1 MRVTIPETWRLGALL
16 LDFDHTLADLG
27 RWVDWQAARDGIQ
40 ALYAELGLDVMEILR
55 ARRGHS
61 PMAVLDA
68 ALHARVSSDVADAV
82 KTKAYA
88 ILESV
93 ECEGAERTA
102 LLPGAATTLQ
112 MATAAGVRVGIVTA
126 NAESAARHVLARCD
140 LERHVGVVV
149 GRTTALPLKPAPD
162 MFLHAA
168 ERLGVSPSET
178 IAVGDSPGDAEGAVA
193 AGMLAVGVLGGEA
206 GEGRLF
212 DAGASWVLQ
221 DLTALPLLLAFWAEG
236 AE

>member
-1 MRVTIPETWRLGALL
+1 MVPGTRRLGALL
-16 LDFDHTLADLG
+16 FDFDHTLADLG

-68 ALHARVSSDVADAV
+68 ALHAHASPAVAGRVKA
-82 KTKAYA
+82 KAYA

-102 LLPGAATTLQ
+102 LLPGAAAALE
-112 MATAAGVRVGIVTA
+112 MATTTGVQVGIVTA
-126 NAESAARHVLARCD
+126 NAESAARRVLSRCD
-140 LERHVGVVV
+140 LQADVRVVV
-149 GRTTALPLKPAPD
+149 GRTIDLPLKPAPD
-162 MFLHAA
+162 MFVRAA
-168 ERLGVSPSET
+168 ERLGVAPGET
-178 IAVGDSPGDAEGAVA
+178 IGVGDSPGDAEGAVA

-206 GEGRLF
+206 GQGRLF

-221 DLTALPLLLAFWAEG
+221 DLTALPLLLAFWRAEG
-236 AE
+236 VD